1 MFLRH
6 LSRRS
11 GWFARR
17 LRSSVAM
24 LTAFALILAQIQVAA
39 ADIANDAVATATY
52 ATGTVTSTVSSQSVP
67 VISAAPAISVSKS
80 GSLNDDDGTP
90 GLSAGD
96 TISYA
101 VTVSNTGNISLTGI
115 SLSDPLINLSLGGG
129 DDDSDGEV
137 DPGETWTYTG
147 SYIITQNDIDTD
159 GGGDGDIDNTVT
171 VNTNELADELA
182 STEVALPNSDIMISK
197 SGVLNDDDGKP
208 GLSAGDSIDYQVTLT
223 NSGTTDQTTVTVTD
237 ILEQNGNSQTLPL
250 SGPSGDANSD
260 NVLNPGEVWQFTTVY
275 IVTQANLDDGNDLV
289 NRATV
294 TSDQMPV
301 RGTTD
306 TQPLAGLQ
314 AAYTMTKSA
323 VLVDGDGDNLGD
335 AGETINYTF
344 AFTNTGNVTLTNL
357 AANDPLPDLSALVCS
372 FDAEPDQDIDTLAP
386 GASAN
391 CTASYVIKQ
400 TDVDAGALTNT
411 ATASATMPDGSTSV
425 AEDNSANDNST
436 TTSMDRVTALEIKKT
451 SSTPVFVMTGIYD
464 YQYTLTITNAGSIQ
478 QTGIRVEDDLTG
490 VPNAPA
496 QWVGTPSTA
505 ISGFS
510 GAGGLNSSYD
520 GAGDTELLAGDV
532 QLAPGESGTIT
543 IQVRV
548 DTGGEPYSGNNVA
561 FANSNEVTTPVHSDD
576 PTVTPDE
583 PNDTSATPVSVPD
596 ADEDGSPDKK
606 ESKWTD
612 RDDDGISDAEDYDP
626 TGYLYCED
634 DGRVLAGGLI
644 SVTNLTSGGTQTG
657 IGTSNSITIVED
669 GSTGYYQFYVSAPGT
684 YRLVPTLP
692 PGALA
697 STTRIS
703 GGTLDVT
710 SLLPANPGVLGAGEI
725 GATGILNDFSAAANP
740 FYTDFEIEAGDPS
753 IFNNNLPIR
762 LCGVPEITATKEVA
776 NGPNVLADAR
786 SEITF
791 RLIAENTGNQAVD
804 NVQITDD
811 LATVFGAGNFVLGS
825 ATVESAPAGF
835 TATIDP
841 FFDGDGNQA
850 LLTAGGTLQAGERVS
865 ILVPVTVDVPDG
877 TYTNAI
883 IASGDDSRNASALPA
898 SSANMDVDINGLAN
912 VEGLYVSKTTPV
924 ASVRLG
930 AAVPFNLEFSNSS
943 ASGVAGAEFVDFMPA
958 GFTYLQGSARLN
970 GVATEPLINGRELV
984 WPNQTLASGATSTLT
999 LSMILGAAASGSK
1012 FTNSA
1017 FMRNPLDGSTVSN
1030 VAKAI
1035 VKLEIEPVFQCSD
1048 IVGRVYDDKNGDG
1061 YYDDGEPGLAG
1072 VRIATVNGL
1081 LITTDQF
1088 GRYHVAC
1095 DQIPRD
1101 RIGSN
1106 YILKLD
1112 TRTLPTGYRV
1122 TSENP
1127 RVVRVTRGKLA
1138 KINFG
1143 AIGKRIVRLEI
1154 TDTSFVS
1161 NQTSLTREALSDIAG
1176 VLPILEEA
1184 PSILELTYRTSNE
1197 RSQLQRFR
1205 LRSVRALIEQAW
1217 NARDRNQRL
1226 EIETQLQ

>member
-1 MFLRH
+1 MI
-6 LSRRS
+6 S
-11 GWFARR
+11 
-17 LRSSVAM
+17 
-24 LTAFALILAQIQVAA
+24 FALVLAQIQVAA
-39 ADIANDAVATATY
+39 ADIVNDAVATASH
-52 ATGTVTSTVSSQSVP
+52 ASGTVTSTVSSQSVP

-96 TISYA
+96 TVSYT
-101 VTVSNTGNISLTGI
+101 VTVSNTGNVSLTGI
-115 SLSDPLINLSLGGG
+115 SLSDPLTSLSLGGG
-129 DDDSDGEV
+129 DLDSDGNV
-137 DPGETWTYTG
+137 DPGETWTYSG
-147 SYIITQNDIDTD
+147 SYVITQIDIDTD
-159 GGGDGDIDNTVT
+159 GGGDGDIDNTVA
-171 VNTNELADELA
+171 VITNELAVETA
-182 STEVALPNSDIMISK
+182 SVEVALPNADITIDK
-197 SGVLNDDDGKP
+197 TGVLNDDDGTP
-208 GLSAGDSIDYQVTLT
+208 GLSAGDTIDYQVTLI
-223 NSGTTDQTTVTVTD
+223 NSGTTDQTNVLVND
-237 ILEQNGNSQTLPL
+237 VLDQNGNTEILAL
-250 SGPSGDANSD
+250 SGPSGDSNGD
-260 NVLNPGEVWQFTTVY
+260 NVLNPGETWLFTSIY
-275 IVTQANLDDGNDLV
+275 AVTQANLDDGNDLI

-301 RGTTD
+301 RGSVH
-306 TQPLAGLQ
+306 TQPLAGRQ
-314 AAYTMTKSA
+314 AVFTMTKSA

-335 AGETINYTF
+335 LGETIDYTF

-357 AANDPLPDLSALVCS
+357 TVNDPLPDLSALVCS
-372 FDAEPDQDIDTLAP
+372 PDTEPDQDIDTLAP
-386 GASAN
+386 GMSAT
-391 CTASYVIKQ
+391 CTATYTIKQ
-400 TDVDAGALTNT
+400 TDVDAAALTNS
-411 ATASATMPDGSTSV
+411 ATASASMPDGTTPV

-436 TTSMDRVTALEIKKT
+436 TTSMDRVTALEVEKS

-464 YQYTLTITNAGSIQ
+464 YQYTIKVTNAGSIQ
-478 QTGIRVEDDLTG
+478 QTGIQVEDDLTA
-490 VPNAPA
+490 VPNLPA
-496 QWVGTPSTA
+496 KWVGTPS
-505 ISGFS
+505 ISATGFS
-510 GAGGLNSSYD
+510 GSGGANGSYD
-520 GAGDTELLAGDV
+520 GVGDMALLAGDV
-532 QLAPGESGTIT
+532 QLAPGDSGTIT

-548 DTGGEPYSGNNVA
+548 DTGGEPYSGNNAA
-561 FANSNEVTTPVHSDD
+561 FASSNEVTTPVHSND
-576 PTVTPDE
+576 PTITPDE
-583 PNDTSATPVSVPD
+583 PDDTNPTPASVPD
-596 ADEDGSPDKK
+596 TDEDGSPDEN
-606 ESKWTD
+606 ESAWTD
-612 RDDDGISDAEDYDP
+612 RDNDGISDAEDYDP
-626 TGYLYCED
+626 TGYFYCED
-634 DGRVLAGGLI
+634 DGRILSGGQI

-703 GGTLDVT
+703 SGTLDVT
-710 SLLPANPGVLGAGEI
+710 SLLPANPGILGAGEV
-725 GATGILNDFSAAANP
+725 GATGVLNDFSAAANP

-762 LCGVPEITATKEVA
+762 LCGVPEASAAKEVA
-776 NGPNVLADAR
+776 SGPDVLADAR

-791 RLIAENTGNQAVD
+791 RLIAENTGNQSVD

-811 LATVFGAGNFVLGS
+811 LAAVFGVGNYALGPV
-825 ATVESAPAGF
+825 TIESAPAGF
-835 TATIDP
+835 TATVDP

-850 LLTAGGTLQAGERVS
+850 LLTAGGSLQAGGRVS
-865 ILVPVTVDVPDG
+865 ILVPVIVDVPDG

-883 IASGDDSRNASALPA
+883 VVSGDDSRNGSALPA
-898 SSANMDVDINGLAN
+898 STANADVDINGLAN

-943 ASGVAGAEFVDFMPA
+943 ASGVAGVEFVDFMPA
-958 GFTYLQGSARLN
+958 GFTYVQGSARLN
-970 GVATEPLINGRELV
+970 GVAVEPLINGRELV
-984 WPNQTLASGATSTLT
+984 WPNQTLVSGATSTLT
-999 LSMILGAAASGSK
+999 LSMVLGASATGAK

-1017 FMRNPLDGSTVSN
+1017 FMRSPVDGSTISN

-1061 YYDDGEPGLAG
+1061 YYDEGEPGLAG

-1112 TRTLPTGYRV
+1112 TRTLPTGYRI

-1143 AIGKRIVRLEI
+1143 AIGKRVVRLEI

-1161 NQTSLTREALSDIAG
+1161 NQTNLTREALSDIAG

-1197 RSQLQRFR
+1197 RSRLQRFR

-1217 NARDRNQRL
+1217 NARERNQKL